1 MNLQEIKKN
10 LLPEDKMMCAVK
22 FETHESY
29 INQILRG
36 HRRTESPKAQAIV
49 AELTRLAQINISA
62 RNKKVA
68 V

>member
-1 MNLQEIKKN
+1 MNLHEIKKN

-22 FETHESY
+22 FESHESY

-49 AELTRLAQINISA
+49 AELKRLANINISA
-62 RNKKVA
+62 NKQKNK
-68 V
+68 